1 LISAIKQQARDLL
14 AELNRVDWPSK
25 DKVLT
30 AAYAVVA
37 VSVFVGLFLW
47 CADWVITW
55 GMKFIL
61 PHH

>member
-1 LISAIKQQARDLL
+1 MISIIKQQAKELL
-14 AELNRVDWPSK
+14 AELNRVDSPSK
-25 DKVLT
+25 DKVLSAT
-30 AAYAVVA
+30 YSVVA

-47 CADWVITW
+47 GADWVISW

>member
-1 LISAIKQQARDLL
+1 MISIIKQQAKELL

-25 DKVLT
+25 DKVLS
-30 AAYAVVA
+30 ASYSVVA

-47 CADWVITW
+47 GADWVISW

>member
-1 LISAIKQQARDLL
+1 LISIIKQQAKELP

-25 DKVLT
+25 DKVLS
-30 AAYAVVA
+30 ASYSVVA

-47 CADWVITW
+47 GADWVISW